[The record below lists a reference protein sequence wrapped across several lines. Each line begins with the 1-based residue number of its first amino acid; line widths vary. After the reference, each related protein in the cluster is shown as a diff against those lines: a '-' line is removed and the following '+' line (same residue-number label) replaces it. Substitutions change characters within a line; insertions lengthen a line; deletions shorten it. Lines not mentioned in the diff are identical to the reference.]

1 MGLALV
7 HSEFCDLATTAAAH
21 DHPDLGAGATED
33 RDVRIQDPGV
43 EAGQRDMA
51 YDAGREARDFEVT
64 EGHAEV
70 VGEGHHVAELE
81 AARTGD
87 EVVAS
92 SAKGCLAPW
101 TKCAL
106 RAVAVGMAFLQKE
119 GEPEPKA
126 GTGPVRVTKG

>member
-1 MGLALV
+1 MG
-7 HSEFCDLATTAAAH
+7 
-21 DHPDLGAGATED
+21 PDLLEAELVRLD
-33 RDVRIQDPGV
+33 REPPAVLVQVD
-43 EAGQRDMA
+43 EAAMA
-51 YDAGREARDFEVT
+51 FETGREARDFEVT

-101 TKCAL
+101 TKCSL
-106 RAVAVGMAFLQKE
+106 RAVAMGMAFLQKE

>member
-1 MGLALV
+1 
-7 HSEFCDLATTAAAH
+7 
-21 DHPDLGAGATED
+21 
-33 RDVRIQDPGV
+33 
-43 EAGQRDMA
+43 MA

-92 SAKGCLAPW
+92 SAKGCLAP
-101 TKCAL
+101 C
-106 RAVAVGMAFLQKE
+106 G
-119 GEPEPKA
+119 
-126 GTGPVRVTKG
+126 

>member
-1 MGLALV
+1 MCLALV

-64 EGHAEV
+64 EGH
-70 VGEGHHVAELE
+70 VAELE

-92 SAKGCLAPW
+92 SAKGCLAP
-101 TKCAL
+101 C
-106 RAVAVGMAFLQKE
+106 G
-119 GEPEPKA
+119 
-126 GTGPVRVTKG
+126 

>member
-1 MGLALV
+1 MPSWRGDASADQGVGLALV
-7 HSEFCDLATTAAAH
+7 HSELRDLSTPAAH

-92 SAKGCLAPW
+92 SAKGCLAP
-101 TKCAL
+101 C
-106 RAVAVGMAFLQKE
+106 G
-119 GEPEPKA
+119 
-126 GTGPVRVTKG
+126 

>member
-1 MGLALV
+1 MFRHASQRTTPDRVGQGRDVPHISADQGVCLALV

-92 SAKGCLAPW
+92 SAKGCLAP
-101 TKCAL
+101 C
-106 RAVAVGMAFLQKE
+106 G
-119 GEPEPKA
+119 
-126 GTGPVRVTKG
+126 